1 MKIAVLTPSRGRPL
15 ALTAVL
21 MGLWRLRSTKHE
33 IIFIVGADKDD
44 EKTIHAAEQLQVEF
58 PVYVMAGERGT
69 LGHVMNNMMKAAHE
83 LNQDVVTDVTDRN
96 FCITPG
102 WDDCIAETTKLRPNR
117 ILWWSCPYDPDCTLP
132 VLPHVWCEA
141 LEWKWSPEIFPFWWD
156 DTWLMELDL
165 MVFGGP
171 SLKMQAS
178 YAGERGQTT
187 RGRDFAFW
195 FKVFAATRE
204 QRWKQ
209 AETIARKLDTKIQDR
224 ESLEKYFS
232 VYDSSG
238 LQRSPIFE
246 ERFGDK
252 RPPGIEYKR
261 AKAAAEMI
269 LSTEGSRC

>member
-1 MKIAVLTPSRGRPL
+1 MKITVLTPSRARPL
-15 ALTAVL
+15 ALIAVL

-33 IIFIVGADKDD
+33 IKFIVGADQDD
-44 EKTIHAAEQLQVEF
+44 EATITATRRLEMEL
-58 PVYVMAGERGT
+58 PVDVVTGERGT
-69 LGHVMNNMMKAAHE
+69 LGHVMNRMMRMVTDADA
-83 LNQDVVTDVTDRN
+83 VTDVTDRN

-117 ILWWSCPYDPDCTLP
+117 LLWWSCPYDPDCTLP
-132 VLPHVWCEA
+132 VIPKVWCEA
-141 LEWKWSPEIFPFWWD
+141 LQWKWSPEIFPFWWD

-165 MVFGGP
+165 MIFGGP

-195 FKVFAATRE
+195 FKVFAETRE
-204 QRWKQ
+204 QRWQQ
-209 AETIARKLDTKIQDR
+209 AEGIAEKLEVEVQPR
-224 ESLEKYFS
+224 ESLQKYFS
-232 VYDSSG
+232 LYDTSG

-252 RPPGIEYKR
+252 RAPGVEYQR
-261 AKAAAEMI
+261 AKAAAEMLI
-269 LSTEGSRC
+269 GTEVTRC